1 VDTDKVIEEGT
12 ARDAVFLDFV
22 KGSSLIGLGA
32 ILGSVVE
39 YAIRVG
45 IGRYLGPA
53 DYGLFSLGYTLFV
66 ILGVISVFGTD
77 IGIAQGVSRHL
88 AASRIGAARATLR
101 WGVGV
106 ALAVGSTC
114 ALLLTL
120 LAPVLADE
128 LWGDRIRSTLVA
140 FAWLLPLWG
149 LFHSGLAGL
158 RGTKSMTAMF
168 LSRDVVE
175 RGTRLL
181 AFLAV
186 AFVGLGIVATVGAY
200 YVSLVL
206 ATTVAF
212 WLLRARTRHWSAA
225 GWTPGMFR
233 PLMDYIW
240 PITLG
245 DALNFVRN
253 TGIVL
258 VLASFVPPAEV
269 GIFAAANVLALLF
282 QLPLLMSSALFLPSI
297 AEMLVHGRTAD
308 SAQLYRALARWF
320 FVYGVGAYL
329 FLALSPHS
337 LIALPLGREYR
348 EMAPIFLILAA
359 GNLVNLISANCGD
372 FLLAAGQS
380 RRLAVSRIC
389 SFALATVLALALVP
403 RHGAIGAAVAA
414 SVSMTLESTVQVAF
428 LYRSWRIQPLSWF
441 QLRFLALASVVF
453 GVAWLIRQSGIVGNG
468 FGAVACMVVA
478 ALLVL
483 ALTPAVAGAH
493 EEDRELARIA
503 VRRLVRRRL

>member
-1 VDTDKVIEEGT
+1 VDTDKVVEEGI

-22 KGSSLIGLGA
+22 KGSSVIGLGA
-32 ILGSVVE
+32 IFGSVVE
-39 YAIRVG
+39 YAIRVA
-45 IGRYLGPA
+45 IGRYLGPE

-88 AASRIGAARATLR
+88 AESRMGAARATLR
-101 WGVGV
+101 WGVGI

-128 LWGDRIRSTLVA
+128 LWGGRIRSTLVA

-149 LFHSGLAGL
+149 LYHTGLAGL
-158 RGTKSMTAMF
+158 RGLRSMTAMF

-175 RGTRLL
+175 RGARLL

-186 AFVGLGIVATVGAY
+186 AITGLGIVATVGTY

-212 WLLRARTRHWSAA
+212 LLLRARTRHWSAA
-225 GWTPGMFR
+225 AWTPGMFR

-269 GIFAAANVLALLF
+269 GVFAAANVLALLF

-337 LIALPLGREYR
+337 WIALPLGPEYR

-372 FLLAAGQS
+372 FLLAAGHS

-389 SFALATVLALALVP
+389 SFTLATVLALALVP
-403 RHGAIGAAVAA
+403 AHGAIGAAVAA

-453 GVAWLIRQSGIVGNG
+453 GIAWLIRQSGIVGDG

-493 EEDRELARIA
+493 EEDRELARVA
-503 VRRLVRRRL
+503 VRRLVRRRT